1 MKLSELPWLVC
12 PNTECN
18 QLNSIVVDARACIK
32 VQDPN
37 EEETKHV
44 EEIFIEED
52 CVCCCNSCGF
62 VGILK
67 DFLKKKTIPPQK
79 DDTKNEDLA

>member
-12 PNTECN
+12 PNVECN
-18 QLNSIVVDARACIK
+18 QLDSIIVDARACIK

-37 EEETKHV
+37 EETIKHTV
-44 EEIFIEED
+44 EEIYIEED

-62 VGILK
+62 VGTLK
-67 DFLKKKTIPPQK
+67 DFLKTIPPQK
-79 DDTKNEDLA
+79 DDTKN